1 MLLRSTAVVLPPV
14 CERLWIILIC
24 TFMSNTSNS
33 SSRWYRQDSPATLN
47 NCSPE
52 KITTG
57 ENREHRGHLT
67 QSSQRAQERLRPF
80 KDSELALVPV
90 IEELRNEILQL
101 TRHEHRLKE
110 KDQELDREIA
120 ETSNRME
127 KRIIQRADLKK
138 ITDELAVSQRFL
150 SMADSL
156 SEAEI
161 IRDMEAL
168 NEEIFQLAA
177 IAADKIHLHEQRYL
191 TDEESA
197 KYRER
202 IDDILSPE
210 FMELVVSKKLQ
221 DTLAI
226 QMGWQAILT
235 RSCSGIIRKWD
246 FKNGGE
252 GIRRMYRHIRS
263 QSKAYYDLKLIHLIC
278 SCFFR

>member
-1 MLLRSTAVVLPPV
+1 MSAF
-14 CERLWIILIC
+14 CERLWKALIY
-24 TFMSNTSNS
+24 TFMSNTPNPS
-33 SSRWYRQDSPATLN
+33 SHGHRQDLPATLN

-52 KITTG
+52 KTTTG
-57 ENREHRGHLT
+57 EKREHRGQLT
-67 QSSQRAQERLRPF
+67 QPSRRVQERGGWL
-80 KDSELALVPV
+80 KDPELALDPV
-90 IEELRNEILQL
+90 LEKLQNEILQL
-101 TRHEHRLKE
+101 TQHKHRLME
-110 KDQELDREIA
+110 KYKELDREIA
-120 ETSNRME
+120 EASNRME
-127 KRIIQRADLKK
+127 KRMIQRADLKE
-138 ITDELAVSQRFL
+138 ITGELAVSQRFL
-150 SMADSL
+150 STADSL

-177 IAADKIHLHEQRYL
+177 IAADKIHLHEQCYL

-202 IDDILSPE
+202 IDHILSPE

-235 RSCSGIIRKWD
+235 RLCSSIIRKWD
-246 FKNGGE
+246 FKNSYAGE
-252 GIRRMYRHIRS
+252 DIRRMYKHIRS

>member
-1 MLLRSTAVVLPPV
+1 
-14 CERLWIILIC
+14 
-24 TFMSNTSNS
+24 MSNTPNS
-33 SSRWYRQDSPATLN
+33 SSHGHRQDLPATLN

-52 KITTG
+52 KTTTG
-57 ENREHRGHLT
+57 ENREHRGQLT
-67 QSSQRAQERLRPF
+67 QPSRRVQERGAWL
-80 KDSELALVPV
+80 KDSELALDP
-90 IEELRNEILQL
+90 ILEKLQNEILQL
-101 TRHEHRLKE
+101 TRHEHGLKE

-150 SMADSL
+150 STADSL

-161 IRDMEAL
+161 IRDVEAL

-197 KYRER
+197 KYREW
-202 IDDILSPE
+202 IDHILSPE
-210 FMELVVSKKLQ
+210 FMELAVSKKLQ